1 MLDLMRLHD
10 DFAGLAAL
18 LIVLTS
24 CTVSNF
30 YVAGVPTFGRIQAV
44 SVADIEAAISAY
56 KQSLAVPEPVGP
68 TEVISHDEIR
78 IYQDSECRNF
88 TSMIRVKGKWQ
99 LGRVVL
105 VHPRY

>member
-1 MLDLMRLHD
+1 MRLHD

-30 YVAGVPTFGRIQAV
+30 YVAGVPTFGRIQDV

-68 TEVISHDEIR
+68 AEVISHDEIR

-88 TSMIRVKGKWQ
+88 TSMVRVKGKWQ
-99 LGRVVL
+99 LGSVVL

>member
-1 MLDLMRLHD
+1 MHPRD
-10 DFAGLAAL
+10 DFACLAAL
-18 LIVLTS
+18 VIVLTS

-30 YVAGVPTFGRIQAV
+30 YVAGVPTFGRVQDV

-56 KQSLAVPEPVGP
+56 KQSLAVPEQVGP
-68 TEVISHDEIR
+68 AEVISHDEIR

-88 TSMIRVKGKWQ
+88 TSMVRVKGKWQ
-99 LGRVVL
+99 LGSVVL